1 MLTSP
6 MQLFFHSLGFPS
18 QHVYGKSLSKAWIK
32 FTFTAK
38 WARISQHGSQLSRS
52 KQPTSERNGK
62 YTQTQQNFPFP
73 LAVLAHTA
81 QKVSHFAAFEVNWF
95 IYFRLPG
102 ICYWAM
108 CLSVC
113 RCIRLIHKT
122 TCFAVEIK
130 VESHRPARSSRGTKK
145 HAKTTSLFFLSL
157 PPICWEKVKG
167 TFLFKWVMAVVLV
180 LVRRRGVLG
189 PLRSRS
195 RAPFSGWEIEFGT
208 LRSNFDSRLWLLA
221 QLAFGLCEVSLFSTV
236 ELFFGER
243 IVIFHLPIH
252 GGLRF
257 GTDICGPHVSSAVF
271 LRAGPN
277 PNLMP
282 NFTGS
287 FCARS
292 HCFFFLPL
300 RDEFNQR
307 S

>member
-1 MLTSP
+1 MSTHFSAWFSTVALKATNKWTERKV
-6 MQLFFHSLGFPS
+6 HTNTTKFPFS
-18 QHVYGKSLSKAWIK
+18 ASCSSAHCSKS
-32 FTFTAK
+32 FPF
-38 WARISQHGSQLSRS
+38 RCVRS
-52 KQPTSERNGK
+52 KLI
-62 YTQTQQNFPFP
+62 YLFP
-73 LAVLAHTA
+73 LARDLLLSHVPECVSMHPAYTQNNLFRCENKSGESQAS
-81 QKVSHFAAFEVNWF
+81 KVQQGHRKTRQN
-95 IYFRLPG
+95 YF
-102 ICYWAM
+102 
-108 CLSVC
+108 S
-113 RCIRLIHKT
+113 
-122 TCFAVEIK
+122 F
-130 VESHRPARSSRGTKK
+130 
-145 HAKTTSLFFLSL
+145 FFLSL

-167 TFLFKWVMAVVLV
+167 TFLFRWVMAVVLV

-287 FCARS
+287 FCART
-292 HCFFFLPL
+292 HCFLFLPL